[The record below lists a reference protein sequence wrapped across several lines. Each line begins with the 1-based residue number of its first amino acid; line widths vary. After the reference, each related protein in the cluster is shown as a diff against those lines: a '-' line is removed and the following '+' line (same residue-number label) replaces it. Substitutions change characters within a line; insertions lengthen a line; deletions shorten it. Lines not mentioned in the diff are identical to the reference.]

1 MNMRDPYETNVAGLS
16 ALVEMLYL
24 VSLSALARNPTALLL
39 IIPDPALAVVL
50 RTALTRR
57 GELANACAARRSCP
71 RAHGRCCGRGSAMYE
86 PRRCSAGRAA
96 SRLVVPCDRR
106 TAWSGCWPR

>member
-1 MNMRDPYETNVAGLS
+1 MRDPYETNVAGLS

-50 RTALTRR
+50 RTALTRQ
-57 GELANACAARRSCP
+57 GDLANACAARRSCP
-71 RAHGRCCGRGSAMYE
+71 RAH
-86 PRRCSAGRAA
+86 
-96 SRLVVPCDRR
+96 DR
-106 TAWSGCWPR
+106 

>member
-1 MNMRDPYETNVAGLS
+1 MRDPYETNVAGLS

-50 RTALTRR
+50 RTALTRQ
-57 GELANACAARRSCP
+57 GDLANACAARRSCP
-71 RAHGRCCGRGSAMYE
+71 RAHGR
-86 PRRCSAGRAA
+86 
-96 SRLVVPCDRR
+96 
-106 TAWSGCWPR
+106 